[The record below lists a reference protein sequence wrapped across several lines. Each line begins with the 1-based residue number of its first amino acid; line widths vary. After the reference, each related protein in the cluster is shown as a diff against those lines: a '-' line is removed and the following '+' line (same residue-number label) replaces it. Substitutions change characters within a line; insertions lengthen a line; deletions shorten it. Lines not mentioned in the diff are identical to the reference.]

1 VTTLSAGL
9 LWLASAAAV
18 LARVCRCAAGV
29 GVAIVFEAE
38 GEGSVSLT
46 GAQDVE
52 ALGREVRSA
61 RPVLRERRRVFAG
74 EGVAR
79 FRGRNTRDGE
89 ETVAVSSVSTH
100 DCTGCRTKGD
110 RRDSVQAGTTE
121 YVVNA
126 PDGDRASAFPPS
138 VRC

>member
-1 VTTLSAGL
+1 M

-18 LARVCRCAAGV
+18 LARVCRCAVGV

-46 GAQDVE
+46 GVQDVE

-61 RPVLRERRRVFAG
+61 RPVRRERRRVFAG

-89 ETVAVSSVSTH
+89 GTVAFSSVPTQ
-100 DCTGCRTKGD
+100 DCTDCRTKDDQCG
-110 RRDSVQAGTTE
+110 S
-121 YVVNA
+121 
-126 PDGDRASAFPPS
+126 
-138 VRC
+138 